1 MFIEPNTAPC
11 QAAFKNLNDFSDF
24 YHLQSLCAAS
34 VEQALSDLAR
44 KCLLALFIGQMECVQ
59 LVAQFQTGLA
69 MRRRL
74 LILAL
79 LIIPFAVHADDSD
92 SNPIAA
98 SIKWSV
104 NKSIYYHYNGVVG
117 FCDVMIT
124 MDHVGDYAIIK
135 RVSSTGT
142 HEYCNFIKKQ
152 IRKGQKYK
160 YEFPEKLIQ
169 LSF

>member
-1 MFIEPNTAPC
+1 MQHLP
-11 QAAFKNLNDFSDF
+11 SDTI
-24 YHLQSLCAAS
+24 HNQCAAS

-44 KCLLALFIGQMECVQ
+44 KRLLALFIDQMECVQ
-59 LVAQFQTGLA
+59 LVAQYQIGLA
-69 MRRRL
+69 MIKQL
-74 LILAL
+74 LPLAL
-79 LIIPFAVHADDSD
+79 LTTPLAAHADDSD

-98 SIKWSV
+98 AIKWSV
-104 NKSIYYHYNGVVG
+104 NKSIYYDYKGVVG

-142 HEYCNFIKKQ
+142 YDYCNFIKRQ

-169 LSF
+169 ISF